1 MLYYIEI
8 SKPYMDINT
17 NKIRNVLLDAMCL
30 IIIAEIISVLASNQF
45 SWKVT
50 IVTILAVAAFALLAV
65 IAKKAPY
72 SSLLSALVVFIILSI
87 VSAAIKPTYL
97 GGSIIV
103 KIFIL
108 IYLVRAIHDARELS
122 KALKTSSAL

>member
-1 MLYYIEI
+1 ME
-8 SKPYMDINT
+8 INT

-30 IIIAEIISVLASNQF
+30 IIIAEIISLLANSQF
-45 SWKVT
+45 SWEVT
-50 IVTILAVAAFALLAV
+50 IVTLVAVIVFAILAI

-87 VSAAIKPTYL
+87 ISAAIKPTYL

-108 IYLVRAIHDARELS
+108 IYLVRSIHDARELS
-122 KALKTSSAL
+122 RTLKRGSTA